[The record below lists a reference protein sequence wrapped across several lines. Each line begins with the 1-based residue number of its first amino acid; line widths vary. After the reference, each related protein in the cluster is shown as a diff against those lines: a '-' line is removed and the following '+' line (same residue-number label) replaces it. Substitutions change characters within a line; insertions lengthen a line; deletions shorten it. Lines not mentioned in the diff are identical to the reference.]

1 MFAASTEFLLPRAGD
16 WCGQYRAAYAT
27 HGIATGFT
35 ELDVLLPDG
44 GWPVGTLT
52 EIFVERPGIGEL
64 QLLMPAAA
72 QLTQD
77 ARWLAMIAPPYAPH
91 APALA
96 ARGVHLNQ
104 VLVLRP
110 QSPDEQVRACEQLL
124 ESGHCGAVLM
134 WLDQTQECLLR
145 RLQHAAERSNA
156 LVVLYRPRRARP
168 FAAAALRLHI
178 SKTDGRTVVQ
188 VLKRRSGGVPAPV
201 KLDLHGS
208 LTRRPLPAPPLRMVN
223 PPGLQPAH

>member
-1 MFAASTEFLLPRAGD
+1 MFASLAESLLPRSGD
-16 WCGQYRAAYAT
+16 WCGQYRTAYAT

-35 ELDVLLPDG
+35 ELDVQLPDG
-44 GWPVGTLT
+44 GWPVGTLI

-72 QLTQD
+72 HLTQD
-77 ARWLAMIAPPYAPH
+77 ARWLAMIAPPYTPH

-96 ARGVHLNQ
+96 ACGVHLDQ

-110 QSPDEQVRACEQLL
+110 QTPDEQVRACEQLL
-124 ESGHCGAVLM
+124 ESGNCGAVLM
-134 WLDQTQECLLR
+134 WLDQVQACTLR
-145 RLQHAAERSNA
+145 RLQQAVKHSKT
-156 LVVLYRPRRARP
+156 LVVLYRSRRAQP
-168 FAAAALRLHI
+168 YAAAALRLHV

-188 VLKRRSGGVPAPV
+188 VLKRCSGGVPAPV